1 MSQAINELVERASE
15 LWVFSSSLDPSRCPN
30 TTASGTVWLV
40 VVQQALWN
48 TPSIRFVQLPIN
60 VGRFN
65 KSRYID
71 FGVLL
76 CTQLDKHYIYIY
88 GKNYVFIFV
97 KTIYNLKREEYNLK
111 REEYHICACMKCMA
125 CAWNICMI
133 APCTIYEMHGRLH
146 AWKAWLNEC
155 VRQSEIH
162 MCACV
167 GCWSRC
173 AWGASPCVMLV

>member
-1 MSQAINELVERASE
+1 MSEHNCQWYGLTGCGAASAVEY
-15 LWVFSSSLDPSRCPN
+15 SLHSLCSATNKGRLF
-30 TTASGTVWLV
+30 W
-40 VVQQALWN
+40 Q
-48 TPSIRFVQLPIN
+48 IEIHRFW
-60 VGRFN
+60 RFN
-65 KSRYID
+65 
-71 FGVLL
+71 LL

-97 KTIYNLKREEYNLK
+97 KTIYNLKREEY
-111 REEYHICACMKCMA
+111 HICACMKCMA
-125 CAWNICMI
+125 CAWNICMV
-133 APCTIYEMHGRLH
+133 APCAIYEMHGRLH